1 MNATL
6 RRKTVKDKE
15 EQTWR
20 VVDGADIVLCW
31 LDSDGFHSQRYSPRP
46 DSNGKITHAVETVRW
61 SDMIMKAEGQLKL
74 L

>member
-6 RRKTVKDKE
+6 KRKLIKDKE

-31 LDSDGFHSQRYSPRP
+31 LDKEGFHSQRYSPRP
-46 DSNGKITHAVETVRW
+46 DSNGRITHSVVSVGW
-61 SDMIMKAEGQLKL
+61 SDMIMKSEGQLKL